1 MKRHYRPFRDDHYLV
16 PIEVIDIW
24 TIMFL
29 VLGFLIYIAWR
40 YV

>member
-1 MKRHYRPFRDDHYLV
+1 MKRLYRPFRDDHYLV
-16 PIEVIDIW
+16 PIEAIDFW
-24 TIMFL
+24 TIFFL

>member
-16 PIEVIDIW
+16 PIEAIDFWLI
-24 TIMFL
+24 FL
-29 VLGFLIYIAWR
+29 FVVGLLVYIAWR